1 MMKRHPL
8 TTVGLK
14 AFQEELFRCDD
25 EQLFREAA
33 AMAEDC
39 RAYLPRRFEI
49 DVFRLEAI
57 RSLDE
62 KMARTIGWCLAAALI
77 NRQPLLVKGAVLT
90 AMISVNR
97 EIEGCTIGLECTVR
111 GRLT

>member
-1 MMKRHPL
+1 MKRHPL

-33 AMAEDC
+33 AIAEDC
-39 RAYLPRRFEI
+39 RAYLPSRFEI

-62 KMARTIGWCLAAALI
+62 KIARSLGWCLAAALI
-77 NRQPLLVKGAVLT
+77 NREPFSIEGSLLT
-90 AMISVNR
+90 IRISVNTNL
-97 EIEGCTIGLECTVR
+97 EGHTIGIECPIKVHVT
-111 GRLT
+111 